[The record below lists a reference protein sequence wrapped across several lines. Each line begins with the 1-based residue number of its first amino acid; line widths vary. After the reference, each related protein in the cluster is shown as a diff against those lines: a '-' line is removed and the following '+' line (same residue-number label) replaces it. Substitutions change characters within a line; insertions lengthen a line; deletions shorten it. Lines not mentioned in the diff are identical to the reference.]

1 LAESDVMVR
10 LEGITKVFPG
20 VVANDNVSFEV
31 RRGEI
36 HALLGENGAGKTTVT
51 SILYGLYQADSGRIF
66 LRGQPVEIRSTRDA
80 IRYGIGM
87 IHQHFMLIPTL
98 TVVENIVLGLR
109 SPREPFLDLA
119 SVRRRVREISREYGL
134 EVDPDAEVWQLSVGM
149 QQRVEIIKA
158 LYRGADLLIMDEP
171 TSVLTPGEVHDLFRV
186 LRQLVSEGHSV
197 IFITHKL
204 EEVMEIADRITVLR
218 GGKVV
223 ATVDRARTDKSA
235 LARMMVGREVLF
247 RLDKE
252 QVDPGEVV
260 LEVQD
265 LMVYND
271 RGLLGLKGVSLEVR
285 EGEILGVAGVDG
297 NGQLELAEAIAGL
310 RPIVAGKVRIK
321 GVDVTGAPPRSIHEM
336 NVAHIPED
344 RQKTGLIL
352 DFTVKENLVLKDFY
366 RYPLSVRG
374 VLQHRTIQERA
385 QELIR
390 AFDIRCPGPDVRVRQ
405 LSGGNQQKV
414 VLARELSR
422 RPDLIVS
429 MQATRGLD
437 VGATEYVERKILE
450 QRAAG
455 AAILYISTELEEIF
469 ALSDRI
475 AVLHGGELMG
485 IVDAA
490 QADPEEVGL
499 MMAGAKRLYS
509 ATVGGDGGG
518 KRHV

>member
-1 LAESDVMVR
+1 MADTDVIVR

-20 VVANDNVSFEV
+20 VVANDNVTFEV
-31 RRGEI
+31 KRGEI
-36 HALLGENGAGKTTVT
+36 HALLGENGAGKTTVMN
-51 SILYGLYQADSGRIF
+51 ILYGLYQADSGRIV
-66 LRGQPVEIRSTRDA
+66 LNGKPVEIRSTRDA
-80 IRYGIGM
+80 IRHGIGM
-87 IHQHFMLIPTL
+87 IHQHFMLVPTL
-98 TVVENIVLGLR
+98 TVAENIVLGLR
-109 SPREPFLDLA
+109 SSREPLLDLA
-119 SVRRRVREISREYGL
+119 SVRRKIRDISREYGL

-158 LYRGADLLIMDEP
+158 LYRGSDLLIMDEP
-171 TSVLTPGEVHDLFRV
+171 TSVLTPGEVRDLFRV
-186 LRQLVSEGHSV
+186 LRQLVSQGHSV

-204 EEVMEIADRITVLR
+204 EEVMEIADRVTVLR

-223 ATVDRARTDKSA
+223 ATVPKGQTDKAA

-252 QVDPGEVV
+252 VVAPGKVV
-260 LEVQD
+260 LEVED

-271 RGLLGLKGVSLEVR
+271 RGLLGLKGVSFQVR

-297 NGQLELAEAIAGL
+297 NGQLELAEAVAGL
-310 RPIVAGKVRIK
+310 RPVASGRVRIK
-321 GVDVTGAPPRSIHEM
+321 GVDVTNLPPRAIHEM

-344 RQKTGLIL
+344 RHKMGLIL

-366 RYPLSVRG
+366 RPPLSVRG
-374 VLQHRTIQERA
+374 ILQHGVIQSRA
-385 QELIR
+385 LELIR
-390 AFDIRCPGPDVRVRQ
+390 SFDIRCPGPEARVRQ

-414 VLARELSR
+414 VVARELSR
-422 RPDLIVS
+422 GPDLIVS

-455 AAILYISTELEEIF
+455 AAVLYISTELEEIF
-469 ALSDRI
+469 SLSDRV

-485 IVDAA
+485 IVDIDK
-490 QADPEEVGL
+490 ADVEEIGL
-499 MMAGAKRLYS
+499 MMAGAKRLYP
-509 ATVGGDGGG
+509 AAVAPDAAGG
-518 KRHV
+518 RHV

>member
-1 LAESDVMVR
+1 MVR

-20 VVANDNVSFEV
+20 VVANDNITFEV

-36 HALLGENGAGKTTVT
+36 HALLGENGAGKTTVMN
-51 SILYGLYQADSGRIF
+51 ILYGLYQSDAGRIF
-66 LRGQPVEIRSTRDA
+66 LRGQVADIRSTRDA
-80 IRYGIGM
+80 IRLGIGM
-87 IHQHFMLIPTL
+87 IHQHFMLVPTL
-98 TVVENIVLGLR
+98 TVAENIILGLR
-109 SPREPFLDLA
+109 GSRGPFLDLTT
-119 SVRRRVREISREYGL
+119 VKRKIKEISREYGL

-171 TSVLTPGEVHDLFRV
+171 TSVLTPGEVRELFRV
-186 LRQLVSEGHSV
+186 LRQLSSQGHSV

-204 EEVMEIADRITVLR
+204 EEVMEIADRVTVLR
-218 GGKVV
+218 GGRVV
-223 ATVDRARTDKSA
+223 ATVDRAQADKA
-235 LARMMVGREVLF
+235 TLARMMVGRDVLF

-252 QVDPGEVV
+252 EVVPGEVV
-260 LEVQD
+260 LDVEN

-271 RGLLGLKGVSLEVR
+271 RGLLGLKGLSLQVR

-310 RPIVAGKVRIK
+310 RPILAGRIRIK
-321 GVDVTGAPPRSIHEM
+321 GVDVAGLQPRSIHEM

-344 RQKTGLIL
+344 RHKVGLVL
-352 DFTVKENLVLKDFY
+352 DFTVKENLVLKDFH
-366 RYPLSVRG
+366 RPPFSKRG
-374 VLQHRTIQERA
+374 VLQHGLIEGHA
-385 QELIR
+385 SELVR
-390 AFDIRCPGPDVRVRQ
+390 AFDIRCPGIDARVRQ

-422 RPDLIVS
+422 NPDLIVAV
-429 MQATRGLD
+429 QATRGLD

-450 QRAAG
+450 QRARG
-455 AAILYISTELEEIF
+455 AAVLYISTELEEIF

-475 AVLHGGELMG
+475 AIIHGGEIMG

-490 QADPEEVGL
+490 TADVEEIGL
-499 MMAGAKRLYS
+499 MMAGAKRMYTAL
-509 ATVGGDGGG
+509 AREPGEGG
-518 KRHV
+518 HV